1 MNFFYQYPFHCL
13 TFFLYLKLYQIILLL
28 YFNLEIIKIKRGI
41 MPIIVMSISPYFM
54 ATIIIF
60 PSFLINSNFSSKMHK
75 FYPTRLIKFVL
86 FNIIN
91 ADLHQHFFLLLFFS
105 LFIFF
110 NPSSLY
116 FFSSFSFLL
125 LLLFLLFSS
134 FSFLPFLSLFLF
146 FFLTLSSLLSA
157 PALLDAR

>member
-1 MNFFYQYPFHCL
+1 MKFFYQYSFHCL
-13 TFFLYLKLYQIILLL
+13 TFFLYFTLYQIILLL
-28 YFNLEIIKIKRGI
+28 RLNLEMMKIKRGI
-41 MPIIVMSISPYFM
+41 MLIIVMSLSPYFM

-60 PSFLINSNFSSKMHK
+60 PSFLINSNFSSNMHK
-75 FYPTRLIKFVL
+75 FYPTRLIKFVQ

-110 NPSSLY
+110 NPSTLY